1 MSVLSHDA
9 ILNAIANKQIVVEPL
24 NENAIGPASIDL
36 SISNEFRVFKETTE
50 PLDIKESTNYRE
62 ETDVITINDGE
73 FFEVQP
79 HTTCLAITRENV
91 QLDNSICGLLE
102 GRSRFA
108 RLGLF
113 VHITASFMNPGI
125 NNKQV
130 LEIYNSSNRVIRLYP
145 GERVCQMVFMKMEGK
160 AKYNGIFTNNY
171 L

>member
-9 ILNAIANKQIVVEPL
+9 ILKAINDKEITITPFDAKNV
-24 NENAIGPASIDL
+24 GPASIDL
-36 SISNEFRVFKETTE
+36 SLDNEFRTFINKSE

-62 ETDVITINDGE
+62 ETEVHKIADDE
-73 FFEVQP
+73 FFEVPPQ
-79 HTTCLAITRENV
+79 TTCLGITKEV
-91 QLDNSICGLLE
+91 VGLSDGLCALLE

-125 NNKQV
+125 NNRQV

-145 GERVCQMVFMKMEGK
+145 GQKVCQMVFMRMEGNAQYK
-160 AKYNGIFTNNY
+160 GIFEHNF